1 MQVGDRI
8 HVAVH
13 KTVPSSD
20 GSSPEVV
27 ISGSQHEWEV
37 AAIEAAED
45 DGRRAG
51 VRGWRGAA
59 VPIWDGVLVLRRVAW
74 GERGPAVGPGQ
85 HPAHHNFVLKLRP
98 GPCASK
104 RPGRCRIRPERLS

>member
-1 MQVGDRI
+1 LDPYDPHDGEWATLIKSERVQVGDRI
-8 HVAVH
+8 GVAVH

-27 ISGSQHEWEV
+27 ISGSRHEWEV
-37 AAIEAAED
+37 AEIEAAED

-59 VPIWDGVLVLRRVAW
+59 VPIWDGVLVLRRV
-74 GERGPAVGPGQ
+74 G
-85 HPAHHNFVLKLRP
+85 
-98 GPCASK
+98 
-104 RPGRCRIRPERLS
+104 